1 MSEIMALRAQIM
13 DNMEMLNYPDLQLCR
28 FVLTVDHELHDG
40 DPFWHVFLDKP
51 THHPFNP
58 DQPSMTKGYGD
69 IKFQGEGDTPEDAY
83 KDLLKW
89 TAEMLHNGYVNSKK
103 M

>member
-1 MSEIMALRAQIM
+1 MSEIMALRTQIM
-13 DNMEMLNYPDLQLCR
+13 DNMEMLNYPDLQLCH
-28 FVLTVDHELHDG
+28 FVLTVNHDNDDG

-51 THHPFNP
+51 AHHPFSP
-58 DQPSMTKGYGD
+58 HQPSVARGYCD

-83 KDLLKW
+83 KDLLKY
-89 TAEMLHNGYVNSKK
+89 TAEMLHRGYANPKK